1 MMEEGMAVADLREMV
16 RLPDVLV
23 VCTSVGWTNEKHMLY
38 LSLLEESFLSQL
50 HDSEYSFKKLF
61 NHSSG
66 ACIHKVSSKGHVK
79 NTKAEQEH
87 MDVEGVDRAESW
99 IKVEH
104 VRSPCAQSS
113 MCHLGKKIHSPSR
126 SAEGSDQNFVDEETK
141 GSGQPTGR
149 CSKKRLKSTAIAMDH
164 QVVPSV
170 EAELQEAREK
180 DKDPCRLIGSG
191 C

>member
-113 MCHLGKKIHSPSR
+113 MCHL
-126 SAEGSDQNFVDEETK
+126 EGSDQNFVDEETK